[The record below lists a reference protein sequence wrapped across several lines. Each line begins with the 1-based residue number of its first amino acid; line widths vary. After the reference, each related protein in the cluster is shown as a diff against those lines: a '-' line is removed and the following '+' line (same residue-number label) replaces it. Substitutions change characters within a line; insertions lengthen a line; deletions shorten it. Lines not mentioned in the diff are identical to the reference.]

1 MFTSFDPYIIDASPS
16 IISVKT
22 PISLLAYDH
31 ILNTMLPILEGESGD
46 CERVEQ
52 WMMMRIE
59 KTREMITNT

>member
-1 MFTSFDPYIIDASPS
+1 
-16 IISVKT
+16 
-22 PISLLAYDH
+22 
-31 ILNTMLPILEGESGD
+31 MLPILEGESGD